1 MDIAPIA
8 IDKTGAICYYP
19 SGKKKSSFQG
29 LLKRKTPFSFQIFT
43 RKEVK
48 KMNEKRK
55 GEIAMAFLKYRI
67 GREGIRLTPDIK
79 RDLGNVAKET
89 GIPQDELKEFVK
101 LFIKELLEETFGK

>member
-1 MDIAPIA
+1 
-8 IDKTGAICYYP
+8 
-19 SGKKKSSFQG
+19 
-29 LLKRKTPFSFQIFT
+29 
-43 RKEVK
+43 
-48 KMNEKRK
+48 MNEKRK